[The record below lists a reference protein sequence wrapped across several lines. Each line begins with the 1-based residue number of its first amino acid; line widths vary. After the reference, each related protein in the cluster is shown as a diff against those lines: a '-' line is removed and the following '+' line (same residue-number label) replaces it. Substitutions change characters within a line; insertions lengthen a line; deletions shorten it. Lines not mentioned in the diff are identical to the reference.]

1 MNSAASPENI
11 NSREVLAS
19 KVPLITGSRSG
30 IGLGI
35 ARALAASLIAIAFS
49 CPAMAGEDVSAGE
62 VIYQAQCSACHSNH
76 AGVNGIGPSLAGVG
90 GRKAGSLQGFH
101 FTPALQGS
109 GLTWRA
115 DTFIQFL
122 TDPTKLVPGTAMTV
136 IVPDATSRANL
147 FAYLAT
153 LKDDTAETK
162 PSGPAVPKITGPTQ
176 AELDGAASA
185 TETWLYASHDYAGSR
200 FVDLNQITPANVKNL
215 RPVCLYRSEQSASV
229 QTSPLIYGGV
239 MYLTFGRATVA
250 IDAKTCRERWTYIW
264 QPKGQEISPANRGA
278 AIKDGKLVRGT
289 ADGYLIA
296 LGMADGSLLWS
307 QPIANF
313 AGGQYLSMPPL
324 IFGDLIIVGPSGA
337 DFGAKNWIGAF
348 KLETGEPVWKFNLI
362 PDPGEPGA
370 DTWES
375 AASLK
380 HGGGSLWTP
389 LSLDA
394 LAGIVYLP
402 VGNPAPDFYG
412 ELRPGANL
420 YTNSIV
426 ALDTKTGKLLWYRQ
440 FIPHDV
446 HDADLSQVSPLFET
460 TIDGKTH
467 AVITVSGKDG
477 LLRLLD
483 RNSHDQFYEVP
494 ITTRENVDA
503 LPTVEGVHRCPGLLG
518 GMEWNGPAYDPGSN
532 TLFVPAVDW
541 CGVFS
546 KTPKDPPIMQGMHYY
561 GGAVASEPREKS
573 KGWLTAFDAS
583 TGKERWKYAS
593 PTPLVAGVTATSGG
607 VLFTGDLNNDFLA
620 LDAKTGEVLYRFN
633 TGGSIGGGV
642 ISYAL
647 DGKQYVAATSGTVSA
662 FFGGSGLPAV
672 IIFAADRGAALTAM
686 KPLDPDRAP
695 ITAVDRF
702 SNKAAHLQL
711 RTADNHLPGPNE
723 PVDFDT
729 GPFITQGL
737 SPSTGKPVRYYNF
750 DVQSTAPA
758 PVYVLYREGE
768 DQPVAGQLDII
779 DTLPGEKGYNDFR
792 QVWKVSVPKDYV
804 ANTIADAAT
813 LLQAGYKMEQ
823 TGTLR
828 NMPVVPDKSRARE
841 RLKGESAEL
850 QRAWYQGQVAR
861 YFSFD
866 EAPLSAAGTNVP
878 LSPIY
883 VTFNV
888 NPGAPNGGPASGF
901 RTESNS
907 PQTHNVP
914 ATLPGDPGY
923 SPLWLV
929 AVYDNADWPSV
940 RNLDAAQR
948 AKLLAAGVATVN
960 CPIVFVAP

>member
-1 MNSAASPENI
+1 MQFSRFRLAAILIAAASP
-11 NSREVLAS
+11 
-19 KVPLITGSRSG
+19 
-30 IGLGI
+30 
-35 ARALAASLIAIAFS
+35 ALADSDVG
-49 CPAMAGEDVSAGE
+49 AGQE
-62 VIYQAQCSACHSNH
+62 IYQAQCSACHSNQP
-76 AGVNGIGPSLAGVG
+76 GVNGIGPSLAGVA
-90 GRKAGSLQGFH
+90 GRKAGSLPGFH
-101 FTPALQGS
+101 YTPAISGS
-109 GLTWRA
+109 GLTWDA
-115 DTFIQFL
+115 KTFIQFL
-122 TDPTKLVPGTAMTV
+122 ADPSKLVPGTAMTV
-136 IVPDATSRANL
+136 MVPDETGRANL
-147 FAYLAT
+147 YAYLAT
-153 LKDDTAETK
+153 LKDTSTAAQAPAK
-162 PSGPAVPKITGPTQ
+162 PAVPKITGPTQ
-176 AELDGAASA
+176 AELDQAASA
-185 TETWLYASHDYAGSR
+185 TDSWLYASHNYAGTR
-200 FVDLNQITPANVKNL
+200 FVSLDQITPANAKNL
-215 RPVCLYRSEQSASV
+215 RPVCLYRSEQPASV
-229 QTSPLIYGGV
+229 QTSPLVYGGV
-239 MYLTFGRATVA
+239 MYLTFGRAIVA
-250 IDAKTCRERWTYIW
+250 IDAKTCREHWTYIW

-278 AIKDGKLVRGT
+278 AIKDGRLVRGT

-296 LGMADGSLLWS
+296 LDMADGSLLWS

-370 DTWES
+370 DTWENPE
-375 AASLK
+375 SLK

-394 LAGIVYLP
+394 KAGVVYLP

-420 YTNSIV
+420 YTNSLV
-426 ALDTKTGKLLWYRQ
+426 ALDAKTGKLLWYQQ

-460 TIDGKTH
+460 TVGGKQRK
-467 AVITVSGKDG
+467 VISVSGKDG
-477 LLRLLD
+477 LLRLID
-483 RNSHDQFYEVP
+483 RDSHEQFYEVP

-532 TLFVPAVDW
+532 SLFVPAVEW
-541 CGVFS
+541 CGTFS
-546 KTPKDPPIMQGMHYY
+546 KSPKDPPIMQGMHYY
-561 GGAVASEPREKS
+561 GGAVASDPREKS

-620 LDAKTGEVLYRFN
+620 LDAKTGNVLYRFN

-642 ISYAL
+642 ITYAL
-647 DGKQYVAATSGTVSA
+647 DGKQYVATTSGTVSA

-672 IIFAADRGAALTAM
+672 VVFAAGASAAPVAL
-686 KPLDPDRAP
+686 KPIDPDQAP
-695 ITAVDRF
+695 IAAVDRF
-702 SNKAAHLQL
+702 SDKAAHLQL
-711 RTADNHLPGPNE
+711 RTPENHLPGPNE

-737 SPSTGKPVRYYNF
+737 SPTTGKPVRYYNF
-750 DVQSTAPA
+750 DVQPTAAA
-758 PVYVLYREGE
+758 PIYVLYREGE
-768 DQPVAGQLDII
+768 GKPVEGQLDII
-779 DTLPGEKGYNDFR
+779 DTLPGEKGYNDFH

-804 ANTIADAAT
+804 ANSITDAVRD
-813 LLQAGYKMEQ
+813 AGYHMQQ
-823 TGTLR
+823 TDTLR
-828 NMPVVPDKSRARE
+828 NMPVVPDKSKASM
-841 RLKGESAEL
+841 RLRGESAQL
-850 QRAWYQGQVAR
+850 HRAWYKGQVAKF
-861 YFSFD
+861 FSFD
-866 EAPLSAAGTNVP
+866 EAPLAAAGSTVP

-888 NPGAPNGGPASGF
+888 NPGQPNGGPGSGF
-901 RTESNS
+901 YTEPNS

-914 ATLPGDPGY
+914 FTLPGDAGY

-929 AVYDNADWPSV
+929 SVYDNADFPSV
-940 RNLDAAQR
+940 TDR
-948 AKLLAAGVATVN
+948 ATALKAKVLGPGVATVN
-960 CPIVFVAP
+960 CPIVFIAP

>member
-1 MNSAASPENI
+1 MQI
-11 NSREVLAS
+11 SRLC
-19 KVPLITGSRSG
+19 
-30 IGLGI
+30 
-35 ARALAASLIAIAFS
+35 LAASLAAILSVGPAF
-49 CPAMAGEDVSAGE
+49 AAEDVGTGQE
-62 VIYQAQCSACHSNH
+62 IYQAQCSACHSNQP
-76 AGVNGIGPSLAGVG
+76 GVNGIGPSLAGVA

-101 FTPALQGS
+101 YTPAISGS
-109 GLTWRA
+109 GLSWDA
-115 DTFIQFL
+115 KTFIQFL
-122 TDPTKLVPGTAMTV
+122 ADPTKLVPGTAMTV
-136 IVPDATSRANL
+136 MVPDETGRANL

-153 LKDDTAETK
+153 LKDTTAQTK
-162 PSGPAVPKITGPTQ
+162 PTGPAVPKITGPTQ
-176 AELDGAASA
+176 AELDGAAASTDA
-185 TETWLYASHDYAGSR
+185 WLYASHDYAGTR
-200 FVDLNQITPANVKNL
+200 FVDLNQITPANAKNL

-229 QTSPLIYGGV
+229 QTSPLVYGGV

-296 LGMADGSLLWS
+296 LDMADGSLLWS
-307 QPIANF
+307 QPVASA
-313 AGGQYLSMPPL
+313 AGGQYFSMPPL
-324 IFGDLIIVGPSGA
+324 IFGDLIIAGPSGA
-337 DFGAKNWIGAF
+337 DFGAKNWVGAF
-348 KLETGEPVWKFNLI
+348 KLETGEPVWKFNLV

-370 DTWES
+370 ETWES
-375 AASLK
+375 AELLK

-394 LAGIVYLP
+394 KAGIVYLP

-420 YTNSIV
+420 YTDSLV
-426 ALDTKTGKLLWYRQ
+426 ALDAKTGKLLWYRQ

-460 TIDGKTH
+460 TIDGKKH
-467 AVITVSGKDG
+467 QVISVSGKDG

-541 CGVFS
+541 CGIFS
-546 KTPKDPPIMQGMHYY
+546 KAPKDPPIMQGMHYY
-561 GGAVASEPREKS
+561 GGAVASDPREKS

-620 LDAKTGEVLYRFN
+620 LDAATGDVLYRFN

-647 DGKQYVAATSGTVSA
+647 AGKQYVTTTSGTVSA

-672 IIFAADRGAALTAM
+672 VVLAVDGGVKQVALE
-686 KPLDPDRAP
+686 PLNPDQAP
-695 ITAVDRF
+695 VATVDRF
-702 SNKAAHLQL
+702 SDKAAHLQL
-711 RTADNHLPGPNE
+711 RTPDNHLPGPNE

-737 SPSTGKPVRYYNF
+737 SPTTGKPVRYYNF
-750 DVQSTAPA
+750 DVQSTTPA

-768 DQPVAGQLDII
+768 DQPVKDQLDII

-792 QVWKVSVPKDYV
+792 QVWKVTVPKDYA
-804 ANTIADAAT
+804 ANTITDSAT
-813 LLQAGYKMEQ
+813 LLDPGYKMEQ

-828 NMPVVPDKSRARE
+828 NMPVVPDKSKASM
-841 RLKGESAEL
+841 RLNGESAVL
-850 QRAWYQGQVAR
+850 QRAWYRGQIAK
-861 YFSFD
+861 FFGFA
-866 EAPLSAAGTNVP
+866 EAPLAAAGANVP

-888 NPGAPNGGPASGF
+888 NPGEPNGGPGSGF
-901 RTESNS
+901 RTEPNS
-907 PQTHNVP
+907 EQTHNVP
-914 ATLPGDPGY
+914 FTLPGDPGY
-923 SPLWLV
+923 SPFWLV
-929 AVYDNADWPSV
+929 AVYDNADFPSV
-940 RNLDAAQR
+940 HDRATAQK
-948 AKLLAAGVATVN
+948 AKVLAPGAATVN
-960 CPIVFVAP
+960 CPIVFVTP

>member
-1 MNSAASPENI
+1 LIAVTSP
-11 NSREVLAS
+11 
-19 KVPLITGSRSG
+19 
-30 IGLGI
+30 
-35 ARALAASLIAIAFS
+35 ALADA
-49 CPAMAGEDVSAGE
+49 DVGAAQE
-62 VIYQAQCSACHSNH
+62 IYQAQCSACHSNQP
-76 AGVNGIGPSLAGVG
+76 GVNGIGPSLAGVA

-109 GLTWRA
+109 GLTWNA

-122 TDPTKLVPGTAMTV
+122 ADPSKLVPGTAMTV
-136 IVPDATSRANL
+136 MVPDETGRANL
-147 FAYLAT
+147 YAYLAT
-153 LKDDTAETK
+153 LKDTTAGTK
-162 PSGPAVPKITGPTQ
+162 PSGPAVAKITGPTQ
-176 AELDGAASA
+176 DELNGAESA
-185 TETWLYASHDYAGSR
+185 TDTWLYTSHDYAGSR
-200 FVDLNQITPANVKNL
+200 FVDLKEITPANAKNM
-215 RPVCLYRSEQSASV
+215 RPVCLYRSGQPASV
-229 QTSPLIYGGV
+229 QTSPLVYGGV

-289 ADGYLIA
+289 ADGYLLA
-296 LGMADGSLLWS
+296 LDMADGSLLWS
-307 QPIANF
+307 QPIASA

-324 IFGDLIIVGPSGA
+324 IFGDLIIVGPAGA

-348 KLETGEPVWKFNLI
+348 KLGTGEKVWKFNLI

-370 DTWES
+370 DTWKNPE
-375 AASLK
+375 SLK

-394 LAGIVYLP
+394 KAGIVYLP

-420 YTNSIV
+420 YTDSLV
-426 ALDTKTGKLLWYRQ
+426 ALDAKSGKLLWYRQ

-460 TIDGKTH
+460 TIDGKKH
-467 AVITVSGKDG
+467 DVISVSGKDG

-483 RNSHDQFYEVP
+483 RNSQDQFYEVP

-518 GMEWNGPAYDPGSN
+518 GMEWNGPAYDPASN

-546 KTPKDPPIMQGMHYY
+546 KAPKDPPIMQGMHYY
-561 GGAVASEPREKS
+561 GGAVASDPREKS

-620 LDAKTGEVLYRFN
+620 LDAKTGDVLYRFN

-647 DGKQYVAATSGTVSA
+647 DRKQYVAATSGTVSA

-672 IIFAADRGAALTAM
+672 VIFAAGSSAAPVAM
-686 KPLDPDRAP
+686 TPVVPDKAP
-695 ITAVDRF
+695 IAAVDRF
-702 SNKAAHLQL
+702 SEKAAHLQL
-711 RTADNHLPGPNE
+711 RTPDNHLPGPNA
-723 PVDFDT
+723 PVDFDA
-729 GPFITQGL
+729 GPFVTQGL

-750 DVQSTAPA
+750 DVQTTAPA

-768 DQPVAGQLDII
+768 DKPVADQLDII
-779 DTLPGEKGYNDFR
+779 DTLPGDKGYNDFR

-804 ANTIADAAT
+804 ANAITGTAA
-813 LLQAGYKMEQ
+813 LLDAGYKTEK
-823 TGTLR
+823 TDGLR
-828 NMPVVPDKSRARE
+828 NMPVVPDKSKASM
-841 RLKGESAEL
+841 RLNAESAEL
-850 QRAWYQGQVAR
+850 QRAWYGGKVAKF
-861 YFSFD
+861 FSFN
-866 EAPLSAAGTNVP
+866 EAPLSAAGNNVP

-883 VTFNV
+883 VTFNI
-888 NPGAPNGGPASGF
+888 NPGQPNGGPGSGF
-901 RTESNS
+901 RTEPHS

-914 ATLPGDPGY
+914 FTLPGDTGY

-929 AVYDNADWPSV
+929 AVYDNTDFQSV
-940 RNLDAAQR
+940 HDR
-948 AKLLAAGVATVN
+948 ATAVKAKVLAPGAATVN
-960 CPIVFVAP
+960 CPIVSIAP

>member
-1 MNSAASPENI
+1 M
-11 NSREVLAS
+11 
-19 KVPLITGSRSG
+19 
-30 IGLGI
+30 
-35 ARALAASLIAIAFS
+35 
-49 CPAMAGEDVSAGE
+49 D
-62 VIYQAQCSACHSNH
+62 
-76 AGVNGIGPSLAGVG
+76 
-90 GRKAGSLQGFH
+90 
-101 FTPALQGS
+101 
-109 GLTWRA
+109 
-115 DTFIQFL
+115 
-122 TDPTKLVPGTAMTV
+122 
-136 IVPDATSRANL
+136 
-147 FAYLAT
+147 
-153 LKDDTAETK
+153 LKE
-162 PSGPAVPKITGPTQ
+162 
-176 AELDGAASA
+176 
-185 TETWLYASHDYAGSR
+185 
-200 FVDLNQITPANVKNL
+200 ITPANAKNM
-215 RPVCLYRSEQSASV
+215 RPVCLYRSEQPASV
-229 QTSPLIYGGV
+229 QTSPLVYGGV

-289 ADGYLIA
+289 ADGYLLA
-296 LGMADGSLLWS
+296 LDMADGSLLWS
-307 QPIANF
+307 QPIASA

-348 KLETGEPVWKFNLI
+348 KLGTGEKVWNFNLI

-370 DTWES
+370 NSWKNPD
-375 AASLK
+375 SLK

-394 LAGIVYLP
+394 KAGIVYLP

-426 ALDTKTGKLLWYRQ
+426 ALDAKTGKLLWYQQ

-460 TIDGKTH
+460 TVGGKKRK
-467 AVITVSGKDG
+467 VISVSGKDG

-483 RNSHDQFYEVP
+483 RESQEQFYQVP

-532 TLFVPAVDW
+532 NLFVPAVDW

-546 KTPKDPPIMQGMHYY
+546 KAPKDPPIMQGMHYY
-561 GGAVASEPREKS
+561 GGAVASDPREKS
-573 KGWLTAFDAS
+573 KGWLTVFDAS

-620 LDAKTGEVLYRFN
+620 LDAKTGDVLYRFN

-672 IIFAADRGAALTAM
+672 VIFAAGRSAAQVAL
-686 KPLDPDRAP
+686 KPLDPDQAP
-695 ITAVDRF
+695 IAAVDRF
-702 SNKAAHLQL
+702 SEKAAHLQV
-711 RTADNHLPGPNE
+711 RTADNKIPGPNE

-737 SPSTGKPVRYYNF
+737 SPTTGKPVRYYNF
-750 DVQSTAPA
+750 DVQGTAAA

-768 DQPVAGQLDII
+768 DKPVDGQLDII

-804 ANTIADAAT
+804 ANLITDEGT
-813 LLQAGYKMEQ
+813 LRDAGYQMQQ
-823 TGTLR
+823 TDTLR
-828 NMPVVPDKSRARE
+828 NMPVVPDKSKASM

-850 QRAWYQGQVAR
+850 QRAWYGGKVAKF
-861 YFSFD
+861 FSFG
-866 EAPLSAAGTNVP
+866 EAPLTAAGGNVP

-888 NPGAPNGGPASGF
+888 NPGQPNGGPGSGF
-901 RTESNS
+901 HTEPNS
-907 PQTHNVP
+907 EQTHNVP
-914 ATLPGDPGY
+914 FTLPGDAGY

-929 AVYDNADWPSV
+929 SVYDNADFPSV
-940 RNLDAAQR
+940 RDR
-948 AKLLAAGVATVN
+948 ATVLKAKVLAPGVATVN
-960 CPIVFVAP
+960 CPIVFIGP

>member
-1 MNSAASPENI
+1 MQVSRLCLAAILIAAASP
-11 NSREVLAS
+11 
-19 KVPLITGSRSG
+19 
-30 IGLGI
+30 
-35 ARALAASLIAIAFS
+35 ALADADIG
-49 CPAMAGEDVSAGE
+49 MGQE
-62 VIYQAQCSACHSNH
+62 IYQAQCSACHSNQP
-76 AGVNGIGPSLAGVG
+76 GVNGIGPSLAGVA
-90 GRKAGSLQGFH
+90 GRKAGSLSGFH
-101 FTPALQGS
+101 YTPAISGS
-109 GLTWRA
+109 GLTWDA
-115 DTFIQFL
+115 KTFIQFL
-122 TDPTKLVPGTAMTV
+122 ADPTKLVPGTAMTV
-136 IVPDATSRANL
+136 MVPDETGRTNL

-153 LKDDTAETK
+153 LKDTSAATK
-162 PSGPAVPKITGPTQ
+162 PSGPAVAKITGPTQ
-176 AELDGAASA
+176 AELDDAASA
-185 TETWLYASHDYAGSR
+185 TDSWLYASRDYAGTR
-200 FVDLNQITPANVKNL
+200 FVDLDQITPANAKNM
-215 RPVCLYRSEQSASV
+215 RPVCLYRSEQPASV
-229 QTSPLIYGGV
+229 QTSLLVYGGV

-289 ADGYLIA
+289 ADGYLLA
-296 LGMADGSLLWS
+296 LDMADGSLLWS
-307 QPIANF
+307 QPIASF

-324 IFGDLIIVGPSGA
+324 IYLIIVGPSGA

-348 KLETGEPVWKFNLI
+348 KLETGEKVWNFNLI

-370 DTWES
+370 DTWENPE
-375 AASLK
+375 SLK

-394 LAGIVYLP
+394 KAGIVYLP

-420 YTNSIV
+420 YTDSIV
-426 ALDTKTGKLLWYRQ
+426 ALDVKTGKLLWYKQ

-460 TIDGKTH
+460 SVGGKKRK
-467 AVITVSGKDG
+467 VISVSGKDG

-483 RNSHDQFYEVP
+483 RDSQEQFYEVP

-518 GMEWNGPAYDPGSN
+518 GMEWNGPAYDPASN
-532 TLFVPAVDW
+532 TLFVPAIDW
-541 CGVFS
+541 CGIFS
-546 KTPKDPPIMQGMHYY
+546 RAPKDPPIMQGMHYY
-561 GGAVASEPREKS
+561 GGAVASDPREKS

-607 VLFTGDLNNDFLA
+607 VLFTGDLNNDFLV
-620 LDAKTGEVLYRFN
+620 LDAKSGDVLYRFN

-672 IIFAADRGAALTAM
+672 VIFAAGRSTAPVAM
-686 KPLDPDRAP
+686 KPLDPDQAP
-695 ITAVDRF
+695 VAAVDRF
-702 SNKAAHLQL
+702 SEKAAQLQV
-711 RTADNHLPGPNE
+711 RTADNKIPGPNE

-737 SPSTGKPVRYYNF
+737 APKTGKPVRYYNF
-750 DVQSTAPA
+750 DVQPTAAA
-758 PVYVLYREGE
+758 PVYVLTREGE
-768 DQPVAGQLDII
+768 EKPVEGQLDII
-779 DTLPGEKGYNDFR
+779 DTLPGDKGYNDFR
-792 QVWKVSVPKDYV
+792 QVWKVTVPKDYV
-804 ANTIADAAT
+804 ANSLTDSAA
-813 LLQAGYKMEQ
+813 LLDAGYKMQQ
-823 TGTLR
+823 TESSR
-828 NMPVVPDKSRARE
+828 NMPVVPDKSKASM
-841 RLKGESAEL
+841 RLNGESAEL
-850 QRAWYQGQVAR
+850 HRTWYRGLVAKF
-861 YFSFD
+861 FSFG
-866 EAPLSAAGTNVP
+866 EAPLSAAGGNVP

-888 NPGAPNGGPASGF
+888 NPDQPKGGPGSGF
-901 RTESNS
+901 RTEPDS

-914 ATLPGDPGY
+914 FTLPGDAGY

-929 AVYDNADWPSV
+929 SVYDNADFPKV
-940 RNLDAAQR
+940 HDQATALK
-948 AKLLAAGVATVN
+948 AKVLGPGVATVN
-960 CPIVFVAP
+960 CPIVSIEP

>member
-1 MNSAASPENI
+1 MQV
-11 NSREVLAS
+11 SRLC
-19 KVPLITGSRSG
+19 
-30 IGLGI
+30 
-35 ARALAASLIAIAFS
+35 LAASLIAIA
-49 CPAMAGEDVSAGE
+49 PAGATAADADLTMGQE
-62 VIYQAQCSACHSNH
+62 IYQAQCSACHSNQP
-76 AGVNGIGPSLAGVG
+76 GVNGIGPSLAGVA
-90 GRKAGSLQGFH
+90 GRKAGSLAGFH

-109 GLTWRA
+109 GLTWTA
-115 DTFIQFL
+115 ESFIQFL
-122 TDPTKLVPGTAMTV
+122 ADPTKLVPGTAMTV
-136 IVPDATSRANL
+136 MVPDATGRANL

-153 LKDDTAETK
+153 LKDTTAATK
-162 PSGPAVPKITGPTQ
+162 PAGPAVPKIMGPTQ
-176 AELDGAASA
+176 ADLDGAASA
-185 TETWLYASHDYAGSR
+185 TDAWLYASHDYAGTR
-200 FVDLNQITPANVKNL
+200 YTDLKEITPANAKNL

-229 QTSPLIYGGV
+229 QTSPLVYGGV

-289 ADGYLIA
+289 ADGYLIG
-296 LGMADGSLLWS
+296 LDMASGSLLWS
-307 QPIANF
+307 QPIASF

-362 PDPGEPGA
+362 PDAGEPGA
-370 DTWES
+370 ETWQNPEL
-375 AASLK
+375 LK

-389 LSLDA
+389 VSLDA
-394 LAGIVYLP
+394 KAGIVYLP

-420 YTNSIV
+420 YTDSLV
-426 ALDTKTGKLLWYRQ
+426 ALDAKTGKLLWYQQ

-467 AVITVSGKDG
+467 AVIAVSGKDG

-503 LPTVEGVHRCPGLLG
+503 IPTVEGVHRCPGLLG

-541 CGVFS
+541 CGIFS
-546 KTPKDPPIMQGMHYY
+546 KAPKDPPIMQGMHYY
-561 GGAVASEPREKS
+561 GGAVASDPREKS

-620 LDAKTGEVLYRFN
+620 LDAKTGDVLYRFN

-647 DGKQYVAATSGTVSA
+647 NGKQYAATVSGTVSA

-672 IIFAADRGAALTAM
+672 VIFAVNSSAPHAVAQAV
-686 KPLDPDRAP
+686 DPDKAP
-695 ITAVDRF
+695 VAAVDRF
-702 SNKAAHLQL
+702 SDKAAHLQL
-711 RTADNHLPGPNE
+711 RTPENHLPGPNE
-723 PVDFDT
+723 PVDFDS

-750 DVQSTAPA
+750 DVQTTMPA

-768 DQPVAGQLDII
+768 NKPVDGQLDII

-792 QVWKVSVPKDYV
+792 QVWKVTVAKDYV
-804 ANTIADAAT
+804 ANTIVDAAALT
-813 LLQAGYKMEQ
+813 DAGYKMEQ
-823 TGTLR
+823 TPVLR
-828 NMPVVPDKSRARE
+828 NMPVVPDKSRAKA
-841 RLKGESAEL
+841 RLNGQSAEL
-850 QRAWYQGQVAR
+850 HRGWYRGQVAKF
-861 YFSFD
+861 FSFD
-866 EAPLSAAGTNVP
+866 EASLSGANVP

-888 NPGAPNGGPASGF
+888 NPGQPNGGPGSGF
-901 RTESNS
+901 HTEPGSE
-907 PQTHNVP
+907 QTHNVP
-914 ATLPGDPGY
+914 ATQPGDPGY

-929 AVYDNADWPSV
+929 AVYDNADFPSV
-940 RNLDAAQR
+940 HDLKTALK
-948 AKLLAAGVATVN
+948 AKVLAAGVATVN
-960 CPIVFVAP
+960 CPIVFIEP

>member
-1 MNSAASPENI
+1 
-11 NSREVLAS
+11 
-19 KVPLITGSRSG
+19 
-30 IGLGI
+30 
-35 ARALAASLIAIAFS
+35 
-49 CPAMAGEDVSAGE
+49 
-62 VIYQAQCSACHSNH
+62 
-76 AGVNGIGPSLAGVG
+76 
-90 GRKAGSLQGFH
+90 
-101 FTPALQGS
+101 
-109 GLTWRA
+109 LTWNA

-122 TDPTKLVPGTAMTV
+122 ADPTKLVPGTAMTV
-136 IVPDATSRANL
+136 MVPDETGRANL

-153 LKDDTAETK
+153 LKDTTAEAK
-162 PSGPAVPKITGPTQ
+162 PSAPAVAKVTGPTQ
-176 AELDGAASA
+176 AELDGAASTTDA
-185 TETWLYASHDYAGSR
+185 WLYASHDYAGTR
-200 FVDLNQITPANVKNL
+200 FVDLNQITPTNAKNL
-215 RPVCLYRSEQSASV
+215 RPVCLYRSEQPASV
-229 QTSPLIYGGV
+229 QTSPLVYQGV
-239 MYLTFGRATVA
+239 MYLTFGHATVA

-296 LGMADGSLLWS
+296 LDMADGSLQWS
-307 QPIANF
+307 KPVASA
-313 AGGQYLSMPPL
+313 AGGQYFSMPPL
-324 IFGDLIIVGPSGA
+324 IYSDLIIAGPWGA
-337 DFGAKNWIGAF
+337 DFGAKNWVGAF
-348 KLETGEPVWKFNLI
+348 KLETGEPVWKFNLV

-370 DTWES
+370 ETWENPE
-375 AASLK
+375 SLK

-394 LAGIVYLP
+394 KAGIVYLL
-402 VGNPAPDFYG
+402 GNPAPDFYG
-412 ELRPGANL
+412 EIRPGANL
-420 YTNSIV
+420 YTNSLV
-426 ALDTKTGKLLWYRQ
+426 ALDAKSGKLLWYRQ

-460 TIDGKTH
+460 TIDGKKRV
-467 AVITVSGKDG
+467 VIAVSGKDG

-483 RNSHDQFYEVP
+483 RDSHDQFYEVP

-532 TLFVPAVDW
+532 TLLVPAVDW
-541 CGVFS
+541 CGTFS
-546 KTPKDPPIMQGMHYY
+546 KSPKDPPIMQGMHYY
-561 GGAVASEPREKS
+561 GGAVASDPREKS
-573 KGWLTAFDAS
+573 KGWLTALDAA

-607 VLFTGDLNNDFLA
+607 VLFTGDLNSDFLA
-620 LDAKTGEVLYRFN
+620 LDAKTGDVLYRFN

-672 IIFAADRGAALTAM
+672 VIFVADRGAALAGT
-686 KPLDPDRAP
+686 KPLDPDQAP

-702 SNKAAHLQL
+702 SDKAAHLQV
-711 RTADNHLPGPNE
+711 RTANNHLPGPNA

-737 SPSTGKPVRYYNF
+737 SPSTGKPLRYYNF
-750 DVQSTAPA
+750 DVQSTTPA

-768 DQPVAGQLDII
+768 DQPVAAQLDII

-792 QVWKVSVPKDYV
+792 QVWKVTVPKNYV

-813 LLQAGYKMEQ
+813 LLDAGYKMEK
-823 TGTLR
+823 TDTLR
-828 NMPVVPDKSRARE
+828 NMPVVPDKSSASI

-850 QRAWYQGQVAR
+850 QRSWYHGQVAKF
-861 YFSFD
+861 FSFA
-866 EAPLSAAGTNVP
+866 EAPLSGANVP

-888 NPGAPNGGPASGF
+888 NPGEPNGGPGSGF
-901 RTESNS
+901 STEPNS
-907 PQTHNVP
+907 EQTHNVP
-914 ATLPGDPGY
+914 FTLPGDPGY

-929 AVYDNADWPSV
+929 AVYDNADFPSV
-940 RNLDAAQR
+940 HDR
-948 AKLLAAGVATVN
+948 ATALKAKVLAPGAATVN
-960 CPIVFVAP
+960 CPIVFVGP